1 MYRLY
6 IKENANAKELLKE
19 SLKKDYNISD
29 YEIIYNEYNKPYLKN
44 EKIYF
49 NISHINGTIVLVIS
63 DKEIGV
69 DVEYF
74 VYKESVVR
82 KYFTNNEQ
90 NEILNSTNKVY
101 DFTRIWVMKEAFV
114 KMKGVGI
121 SYGLINVDTTKIK
134 EQIELIENE
143 KYLIAICKSEE

>member
-49 NISHINGTIVLVIS
+49 NISHSNGTIVLVIS

-90 NEILNSTNKVY
+90 NEIQNSTNKVY

-114 KMKGVGI
+114 KMKGT
-121 SYGLINVDTTKIK
+121 GLSKTFY
-134 EQIELIENE
+134 QRQSQ
-143 KYLIAICKSEE
+143 Y

>member
-19 SLKKDYNISD
+19 SLKKDYNISE

-49 NISHINGTIVLVIS
+49 NISHSNGTIVLVIS

-90 NEILNSTNKVY
+90 NEILNSKNKVY

-114 KMKGVGI
+114 KMKGIGI
-121 SYGLINVDTTKIK
+121 SYGLININTTKIK

>member
-49 NISHINGTIVLVIS
+49 NISHSNGTIVLVIS

-82 KYFTNNEQ
+82 
-90 NEILNSTNKVY
+90 
-101 DFTRIWVMKEAFV
+101 
-114 KMKGVGI
+114 
-121 SYGLINVDTTKIK
+121 
-134 EQIELIENE
+134 
-143 KYLIAICKSEE
+143 SEERRVGKECRSRWSPYH